1 MRVRS
6 IRNAIIGGKES
17 DQHDHTNKY
26 TRGVTQAMVE
36 LHDNLHST
44 RKKRFMIPLAFPA
57 ALAMGLIAGAIYPA
71 MIVDRIANLIRDRR
85 DGRLPGSLMKR
96 KALALPI
103 KVLIITAVIPTG
115 LALIP
120 VFTIAL
126 TIVNLVHL
134 RKL

>member
-36 LHDNLHST
+36 LHDKLYGT
-44 RKKRFMIPLAFPA
+44 RKKRFMIPLALPV
-57 ALAMGLIAGAIYPA
+57 ALAMGLTAGAIYPA
-71 MIVDRIANLIRDRR
+71 MIVDRIANLIRDKR
-85 DGRLPGSLMKR
+85 DGKSMKGQ
-96 KALALPI
+96 AIALPI
-103 KVLIITAVIPTG
+103 KVLIITAVIPLG